1 MNFAQQAKSI
11 ESFLLETRRDF
22 HRHPELPMQEFR
34 TSQKVKEFLEA
45 EGIQMLPLNT
55 PTSVAAVIRGG
66 KSGKAVALRAELDA
80 LPITEQCEVP
90 FKSVNTGVMHA
101 CGHDVHLTCL
111 MGAAKL
117 LKANAADMC
126 GDVVLLFQAAE
137 ENTTGAKQMV
147 AAGVM
152 DYPFD
157 AIFGLHTNTGIDA
170 GDVAFLPGPA
180 QASAAMFSIEIKG
193 RGGHGAFP
201 HTTIDPVM
209 IASQLVIQLQTVISR
224 NLDPIKTGVLSVCQI
239 NAGTSPNIIPET
251 ATVAGTI
258 RALDPDAGELIVERM
273 KAICAGIEAAYGC
286 ICVLDAP
293 EGLPPVINDPAITAM
308 AAASC
313 AAVLGAEHV
322 GTLAPAM
329 VGDDASVFMS
339 RVPGV
344 LGALGVR
351 NEEKGIVHGNHTP
364 RFDVDEACLTVGAA
378 CMAQMAWDYLSK

>member
-22 HRHPELPMQEFR
+22 HQHPELPMQEFR
-34 TSQKVKEFLEA
+34 TSQKVKEFLAA
-45 EGIQMLPLNT
+45 EGIELLPLDT
-55 PTSVAAVIRGG
+55 PTSLAAVIRGG
-66 KSGKAVALRAELDA
+66 KSGRAVALRAELDA
-80 LPITEQCEVP
+80 LPITEECELP
-90 FKSVNTGVMHA
+90 FKSVNPGVMHA

-117 LKANAADMC
+117 LKANAVHLA

-137 ENTTGAKQMV
+137 ENTLGAKQMI

-152 DYPFD
+152 EHRFD
-157 AIFGLHTNTGIDA
+157 AVFGLHTNTGIPA

-180 QASAAMFSIEIKG
+180 QASASLFHIEIKG

-201 HTTIDPVM
+201 HTTVDPVM
-209 IASQLVIQLQTVISR
+209 IAAQLVTQLQTIVSR
-224 NLDPIKTGVLSVCQI
+224 NLDPVKTGVLSVCQI
-239 NAGTSPNIIPET
+239 SAGTSPNIIPET
-251 ATVAGTI
+251 ASVAGTI
-258 RALDPDAGELIVERM
+258 RALEAGTVDLIVERM
-273 KAICAGIEAAYGC
+273 RAICAGIESAYGC
-286 ICVLDAP
+286 SCVLDAP
-293 EGLPPVINDPAITAM
+293 EGLPPVVNDPALTAM

-339 RVPGV
+339 LVPGV

-351 NEEKGIVHGNHTP
+351 NEEKGIIHGNHTP
-364 RFDVDEACLTVGAA
+364 RFCVDEACLPVGAA
-378 CMAQMAWDYLSK
+378 CLAQMAWDYLSK